1 MPGAVAMAGR
11 KLVPRPMQRRSLP
24 SCVANRNLCTAP
36 GVSHLVKG
44 MGGASREAGLDG
56 FGRLG
61 RCTSRGGARA
71 NSSGALGLLGRSV
84 PPRGSSES

>member
-11 KLVPRPMQRRSLP
+11 KPQGPRSMQRRSLP
-24 SCVANRNLCTAP
+24 SCVAYRNSCTAT

-61 RCTSRGGARA
+61 RCTSWGGRA
-71 NSSGALGLLGRSV
+71 CEL
-84 PPRGSSES
+84 

>member
-24 SCVANRNLCTAP
+24 SCVANRNLCTAT

-44 MGGASREAGLDG
+44 MGGGE
-56 FGRLG
+56 
-61 RCTSRGGARA
+61 
-71 NSSGALGLLGRSV
+71 
-84 PPRGSSES
+84 P